1 MPDVAHLSLE
11 KLGSC
16 LPLDLS
22 RGSEVTAPL
31 VPDPSYHNECPRAE
45 KEDTQMLTN
54 PPSTAITDGR
64 GAPTASGKNCI
75 LQVAGLTF
83 IRCKHFDV

>member
-11 KLGSC
+11 KLGPC

-22 RGSEVTAPL
+22 RASEVSAPL
-31 VPDPSYHNECPRAE
+31 LAPDPSYHDDCPRAE

-54 PPSTAITDGR
+54 PSSKAVTDGK
-64 GAPTASGKNCI
+64 GAPTASGKKDSFYKQ
-75 LQVAGLTF
+75 LGL
-83 IRCKHFDV
+83 HV